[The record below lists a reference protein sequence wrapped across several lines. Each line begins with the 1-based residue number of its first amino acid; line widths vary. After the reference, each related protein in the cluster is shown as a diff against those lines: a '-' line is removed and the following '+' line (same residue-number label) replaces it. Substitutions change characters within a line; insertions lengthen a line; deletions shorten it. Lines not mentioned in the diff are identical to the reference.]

1 MQTPQTP
8 RTPPTLQTL
17 HQVWATF
24 NERYDDVLALLPFH
38 QHRLQHLTQAW
49 DATMPNVLLYG
60 CDGFPYFPFWQRLI
74 YTPLGR
80 PVPPTHFVRR
90 ASWGPSTSSSTN
102 AQMPYYETDLYI
114 HIELRHPNMPKD
126 VGVIIDFLKHVLPS
140 RCIHFDKHIVVLQ
153 DIDVL
158 CRKEGGAVAVLKILL
173 ERFAHNVWFICTT
186 HRIDALEGPIQSRFL
201 CVRLPLPSV
210 AENVA
215 IVAMLGARSA
225 FPVSRD
231 LNAALLG
238 LAGMDASSGGTQTH
252 RGLGALTL
260 STSPAAIRKQ
270 AYALIQQDCA
280 LDKLCKHLITRHDTT
295 RPFGLNNIGALCD
308 LEVAFKTRRKGR
320 DIIYYEAALAL
331 SVRVRGPK
339 APKAPKATKAP

>member
-1 MQTPQTP
+1 
-8 RTPPTLQTL
+8 
-17 HQVWATF
+17 
-24 NERYDDVLALLPFH
+24 
-38 QHRLQHLTQAW
+38 
-49 DATMPNVLLYG
+49 
-60 CDGFPYFPFWQRLI
+60 
-74 YTPLGR
+74 
-80 PVPPTHFVRR
+80 
-90 ASWGPSTSSSTN
+90 
-102 AQMPYYETDLYI
+102 MPYYETDLYI

-215 IVAMLGARSA
+215 IVAMLGGRGGRREPAGGSA

-280 LDKLCKHLITRHDTT
+280 LDKLCKHLLTT
-295 RPFGLNNIGALCD
+295 RPWAIGALCD

-339 APKAPKATKAP
+339 AP

>member
-1 MQTPQTP
+1 M
-8 RTPPTLQTL
+8 
-17 HQVWATF
+17 
-24 NERYDDVLALLPFH
+24 
-38 QHRLQHLTQAW
+38 
-49 DATMPNVLLYG
+49 
-60 CDGFPYFPFWQRLI
+60 
-74 YTPLGR
+74 
-80 PVPPTHFVRR
+80 
-90 ASWGPSTSSSTN
+90 S
-102 AQMPYYETDLYI
+102 YYETDLYI

-158 CRKEGGAVAVLKILL
+158 CRKDGGAVAVLKILL

-201 CVRLPLPSV
+201 CVRLPLPTI

-215 IVAMLGARSA
+215 IVAMLGGGRGGLESE
-225 FPVSRD
+225 VTRD

-238 LAGMDASSGGTQTH
+238 LAGIDASSGGTHTQ

-260 STSPAAIRKQ
+260 STNPAAIRKQ

-280 LDKLCKHLITRHDTT
+280 LDKLCKHLILA
-295 RPFGLNNIGALCD
+295 RPSGSGLNNISALCA

-320 DIIYYEAALAL
+320 DIIYYEAALAM

-339 APKAPKATKAP
+339 PTVGT

>member
-8 RTPPTLQTL
+8 RTL

-90 ASWGPSTSSSTN
+90 ATWGPSTSSSTN
-102 AQMPYYETDLYI
+102 AHMPYYETDLYI

-126 VGVIIDFLKHVLPS
+126 VGVFIDFLKHVLPS

-215 IVAMLGARSA
+215 IVAMLEGREGSA
-225 FPVSRD
+225 GGFATFPVSRD

-238 LAGMDASSGGTQTH
+238 LAGMDVP

-280 LDKLCKHLITRHDTT
+280 LDKLCKHLITRNMTLHDTARHDTT
-295 RPFGLNNIGALCD
+295 RPFGLNNIAALCD

-339 APKAPKATKAP
+339 APKAT